1 MSVTEEALFSSRF
14 ERQGDQLTREYS
26 VGSRLIRSSV
36 TVPDDLADLGG
47 VRDDLG
53 DWWRSHLRGEVPVA
67 ESRSTRPVRVVDLFC
82 GPGGL
87 ASGFRRACD
96 ELGLDMV
103 SAAAVDQDAEALQV
117 HVANHGARR
126 HTSESVSSL
135 VDQQVSGAATTAR
148 FVYPPEILPDDWQ
161 GLVGRTDVI
170 LAGPPCQG
178 HSNLNNRTR
187 RTDRRNEL
195 YLNVPA
201 IAIAL
206 GAPVVVIENV
216 PAVIHDRLQVVAST
230 INLLQ
235 AAGYKVETGIFGA
248 HRMGWPQTRQ
258 RFFVI
263 ARLDTSPLPIGAVA
277 QALAADPHDV
287 TWAIGDLAKK
297 TQDDDHLHLA
307 TELSEE
313 NQRRIKYLFDHDLHD
328 LPLFERPDCHK
339 EGTSYNAVY
348 GRLYPGKPAPT
359 ITTGFMTPGRGR
371 YIHPTE
377 PRVLTPREA
386 ARIQG
391 FPDTYNFHPDPT
403 RPLSKSKL
411 AKWIGDAVP
420 MPLGHAAG
428 LAALAP
434 GW

>member
-1 MSVTEEALFSSRF
+1 MTVTETALFTSRF
-14 ERQGDQLTREYS
+14 ERNGNQLVREYAIEGRI
-26 VGSRLIRSSV
+26 VRSSV
-36 TVPDDLADLGG
+36 AVARPTD
-47 VRDDLG
+47 DDLG
-53 DWWRSHLRGEVPVA
+53 DWWRSHMLGEVPA
-67 ESRSTRPVRVVDLFC
+67 ARARSSRPVRVVDLFC

-87 ASGFRRACD
+87 ALGFRRACD
-96 ELGLDMV
+96 ELGLDMI

-126 HTSESVSSL
+126 RTSESVSTL
-135 VDQQVSGAATTAR
+135 VDQQVAGVGDRAR

-161 GLVGRTDVI
+161 GLVGRTDVV

-178 HSNLNNRTR
+178 HSNLNNRSR

-206 GAPVVVIENV
+206 KAPVVIIENV

-230 INLLQ
+230 IHLLE
-235 AAGYKVETGIFGA
+235 AAGYTVKTGILAA

-258 RFFVI
+258 RFFVV
-263 ARLDTSPLPIGAVA
+263 ARLDTSPLPLDVVA
-277 QALAADPHDV
+277 QALADEPRDV
-287 TWAIGDLAKK
+287 TWAIGDLADSAF
-297 TQDDDHLHLA
+297 DDRMHLS

-313 NQRRIKYLFDHDLHD
+313 NLRRIKYLFDHDLHD
-328 LPLFERPDCHK
+328 LPLLERPDCHK

-348 GRLYPGKPAPT
+348 GRLYPNKPAPT

-391 FPDTYNFHPDPT
+391 FPDDYVFHPDAS
-403 RPLSKSKL
+403 RPSSKAKL